1 MRVDG
6 TNMYVIRGD
15 TEAVNVKVRDAEGVS
30 VPFITGDIVYFTVK
44 KSIHDEAKLF
54 QKVITQFID
63 GSAHI
68 EISPTDTKLAKPGA
82 YFYDIQLSKAD
93 GSVKTI
99 IPPSR
104 FEILGEVTDE

>member
-6 TNMYVIRGD
+6 TNMQVIRGD
-15 TEAVNVKVRDAEGVS
+15 TEAVNVNVRDNSGVS
-30 VPFITGDIVYFTVK
+30 VPFVEGDIVYFTVK
-44 KSIHDEAKLF
+44 KSIHDETKIF

-68 EISPTDTKLAKPGA
+68 EISPADTKLSKPGV
-82 YFYDIQLSKAD
+82 YYYDIQLSKAD

-99 IPPSR
+99 VPPSK